1 MRVTAAYIGVILIW
15 STTPLAIKFSTD
27 SLSFIVAVGLRMTTA
42 ALLCLTIMQLLGRS
56 LRWDMASLK
65 AYGASNLGVFGAMSL
80 SYLAVGYIPSGL
92 LSVMFG
98 MAPLLSGVFA
108 RWLLDDKPLS
118 WIRNVALALALGGLF
133 MVFRGAVSWRPEA
146 LPGLIASLGAVALF
160 ALSGVLVKRHAG
172 HLDALEHTTGSL
184 VVSVP
189 LFMLAWVVLDGQIPS
204 VFSSKSVVSVAYLS
218 VFGSVVGFM
227 LYFYALQ
234 ALGPTQVA
242 LIPLI
247 TPVLALA
254 LGHVLADEVIAPATI
269 VGGALILLALALY
282 QMGDGLR
289 ARLRPQTGPSSLTG

>member
-27 SLSFIVAVGLRMTTA
+27 SLSFIVAVGLRMGSA
-42 ALLCLTIMQLLGRS
+42 ALLCLAIMSVLRRK
-56 LRWDMASLK
+56 LRWDGASIK
-65 AYGASNLGVFGAMSL
+65 AYAASNLGVFGAMSL
-80 SYLAVGYIPSGL
+80 SYLAVGFIPSGL

-98 MAPLLSGVFA
+98 MAPLLSGLFA

-118 WIRNVALALALGGLF
+118 PLRNLALIIALGGLF
-133 MVFRGAVSWRPEA
+133 LVFRGAVSWRPEA
-146 LPGLIASLGAVALF
+146 LPGLIASLAAVALF
-160 ALSGVLVKRHAG
+160 ALSGVLVKRHSE

-184 VVSVP
+184 LFSVP
-189 LFMLAWVVLDGQIPS
+189 LFVLAWLVLDGQMPTE
-204 VFSSKSVVSVAYLS
+204 FSSRSVGSVAYLS
-218 VFGSVVGFM
+218 LFGSVFGFM

-254 LGHVLADEVIAPATI
+254 LGHVLADEVISPAT
-269 VGGALILLALALY
+269 VAGGGLILGALALY
-282 QMGDGLR
+282 QLGDGLR
-289 ARLRPQTGPSSLTG
+289 ARLSPQTVSAKG

>member
-1 MRVTAAYIGVILIW
+1 MRISAAYMGVILIW

-27 SLSFIVAVGLRMTTA
+27 SLSFIVAVGLRMGSA
-42 ALLCLTIMQLLGRS
+42 ALLCLAIMRVMGRK
-56 LRWDMASLK
+56 LRWDQASIK
-65 AYGASNLGVFGAMSL
+65 AYAASNLGVFGAMSL
-80 SYLAVGYIPSGL
+80 SYLAVGFIPSGL

-118 WIRNVALALALGGLF
+118 VVRNVALIIALCGLLV
-133 MVFRGAVSWRPEA
+133 VFRGAVSWRPEA
-146 LPGLIASLGAVALF
+146 LPGLIASLAAVALF

-184 VVSVP
+184 LFSVP
-189 LFMLAWVVLDGQIPS
+189 LFVLAWLLLDGQIPS
-204 VFSSKSVVSVAYLS
+204 EFSPTSVASVAYLS
-218 VFGSVVGFM
+218 LFGSVFGFM

-247 TPVLALA
+247 TPVLALS
-254 LGHVLADEVIAPATI
+254 LGHFLADEVISAATI
-269 VGGALILLALALY
+269 GGGGMILLALALY
-282 QMGDGLR
+282 QLGDGLR
-289 ARLRPQTGPSSLTG
+289 ARWYPQTVSTKG